1 MALST
6 KSVASAQLELFP
18 LPIPSTQRVTKRNST
33 PIDHERVSRELESLQ
48 HGCGCIPLIRAEVT
62 SESLTAHEA
71 IKRINDLSLLERSD
85 LKTYNDRL
93 YKSAIVAAYKATK
106 GNKEN
111 LNGFINSLSFLF
123 EKNEVARALVYSPSA
138 QIEALYFAAKKLQ
151 QAYRRRSQS
160 TERKPDD
167 LETSRNYG
175 DFASE
180 LKRIFVLKGNQ
191 RRVKVATSGVSTQEI
206 DSRKIRFRSLDRIN
220 RDLIAIAKT
229 IGKEDEMKR
238 NLSSGSNPMILA
250 AWILS
255 LRHRTNKSLCN

>member
-1 MALST
+1 MTLST
-6 KSVASAQLELFP
+6 KSVAGTQLELFP
-18 LPIPSTQRVTKRNST
+18 LSNPQKVTRRSSD
-33 PIDHERVSRELESLQ
+33 PIDHERVSLELEGLK
-48 HGCGCIPLIRAEVT
+48 HGCGCIPLIRNEIAG
-62 SESLTAHEA
+62 ESITTYEA
-71 IKRINDLSLLERSD
+71 IKRINNLSLLERSD

-93 YKSAIVAAYKATK
+93 YKSAIVSAYKATK

-111 LNGFINSLSFLF
+111 LNEFISSLSFLF

-175 DFASE
+175 DFANE

-191 RRVKVATSGVSTQEI
+191 RRVKVATSRVFTQEI

-220 RDLIAIAKT
+220 QDLIAIAKT
-229 IGKEDEMKR
+229 IGKEAEMKR
-238 NLSSGSNPMILA
+238 KLSSGSNPMILA

-255 LRHRTNKSLCN
+255 LRHQTNKSLCN